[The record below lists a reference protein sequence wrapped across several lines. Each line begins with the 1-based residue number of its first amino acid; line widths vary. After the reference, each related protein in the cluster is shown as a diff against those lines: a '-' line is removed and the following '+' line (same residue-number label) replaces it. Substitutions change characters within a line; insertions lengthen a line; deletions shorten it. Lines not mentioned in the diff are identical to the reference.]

1 LEKLVALPGEDAA
14 AVAGVAAG
22 AAGLEVGLVVGVDG
36 VGLGA
41 AGAGPLALA
50 AVLAAEVLLDA
61 DEVAQRVGGV
71 VVQAAGLRAHEDP
84 LPRRLPGL
92 PLQQLP
98 RHLVPP
104 PVHLQV
110 LVALEPL
117 PADLAHV
124 PVRLQQRPRRQRDH
138 LRVRVCSQ
146 QWRTARYYMLQ
157 DRWIDLGVCT
167 ELSYHACSQSQLELM

>member
-1 LEKLVALPGEDAA
+1 MGKLVTLPGEDAA
-14 AVAGVAAG
+14 AVAGMAAG

-41 AGAGPLALA
+41 ADAGPLALA

-71 VVQAAGLRAHEDP
+71 VVQAAGLRAHEHP
-84 LPRRLPGL
+84 LPRRVPGL

-124 PVRLQQRPRRQRDH
+124 PVRLQQRPRRQRHH
-138 LRVRVCSQ
+138 LRVRVCTHC
-146 QWRTARYYMLQ
+146 RTAPRVSLQ
-157 DRWIDLGVCT
+157 DGWIDLGVCT
-167 ELSYHACSQSQLELM
+167 ELSYHACSQLERI

>member
-1 LEKLVALPGEDAA
+1 MICDYRPGEDAA

-41 AGAGPLALA
+41 AGAGPLAVA

-71 VVQAAGLRAHEDP
+71 VVQAARLRAHEHP

-124 PVRLQQRPRRQRDH
+124 PVRLQQRPRRQRHH
-138 LRVRVCSQ
+138 LRVRVCNPLFSFSLY
-146 QWRTARYYMLQ
+146 RLYMLLQ
-157 DRWIDLGVCT
+157 ETDRSRQANRRALPLPC
-167 ELSYHACSQSQLELM
+167 MM

>member
-1 LEKLVALPGEDAA
+1 VVGQQQTTNKLRHGAVPGEDAA

-22 AAGLEVGLVVGVDG
+22 AAGLEVGLVVGVHG

-41 AGAGPLALA
+41 PGARPLPVP
-50 AVLAAEVLLDA
+50 AVLAPEVLLDA
-61 DEVAQRVGGV
+61 DEVAEGVGRV
-71 VVQAAGLRAHEDP
+71 VVQAARLRAHEHP
-84 LPRRLPGL
+84 LPRRLAGL

-110 LVALEPL
+110 LIALEPL

-124 PVRLQQRPRRQRDH
+124 TVRLQQRTRTQRHH
-138 LRVRVCSQ
+138 LRVRVCGIPSP
-146 QWRTARYYMLQ
+146 
-157 DRWIDLGVCT
+157 
-167 ELSYHACSQSQLELM
+167 LSGECRSKILFFIFFFFHL

>member
-1 LEKLVALPGEDAA
+1 MEELGLPGEDAA

-41 AGAGPLALA
+41 AGARPLAVA

-61 DEVAQRVGGV
+61 DEVAERVGGV
-71 VVQAAGLRAHEDP
+71 VVEARRLRAHEHP
-84 LPRRLPGL
+84 LPRRLAGL

-117 PADLAHV
+117 VADLAHV
-124 PVRLQQRPRRQRDH
+124 PVRLQQRPRRQRHH
-138 LRVRVCSQ
+138 LRVRVCS
-146 QWRTARYYMLQ
+146 RRPATRAIAHRCAR
-157 DRWIDLGVCT
+157 
-167 ELSYHACSQSQLELM
+167 